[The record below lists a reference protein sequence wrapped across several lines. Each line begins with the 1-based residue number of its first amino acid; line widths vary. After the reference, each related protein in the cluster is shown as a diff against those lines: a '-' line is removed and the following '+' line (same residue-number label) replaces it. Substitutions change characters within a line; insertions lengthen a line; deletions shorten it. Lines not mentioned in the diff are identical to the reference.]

1 MKEGVHFET
10 FTPSTD
16 SASSSPVKDND
27 VSKVGGAGSASVVVK
42 NRVRTAQSMRSF
54 FNRVVNQINLT
65 RKAKRGREEV
75 EQERIEAWK
84 KHFSAQAGAVPG
96 VIGIRNHGNTCFINA
111 VLQCLSYTDIL
122 AEYFVLDAYKSD
134 LKRKRKRLQTLTALN
149 KVRQGS
155 KGEVTEQLATLFKS
169 LWSLQVNIS
178 GCSTAQ
184 NYKGLKMAR
193 NFYFT

>member
-1 MKEGVHFET
+1 MFQHVDMKEGVHFET

-16 SASSSPVKDND
+16 SASSSPVRDND
-27 VSKVGGAGSASVVVK
+27 VSKVGGASAAAAAGSAASVVVK

-84 KHFSAQAGAVPG
+84 KHFSAQGLGAVPG

-169 LWSLQVNIS
+169 LWSLQVNIW
-178 GCSTAQ
+178 
-184 NYKGLKMAR
+184 GL
-193 NFYFT
+193 